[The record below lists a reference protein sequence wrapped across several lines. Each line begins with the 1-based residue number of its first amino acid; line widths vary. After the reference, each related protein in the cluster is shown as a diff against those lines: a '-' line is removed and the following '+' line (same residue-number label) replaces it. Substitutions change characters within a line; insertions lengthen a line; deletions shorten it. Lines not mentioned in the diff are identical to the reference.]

1 MKVLT
6 ITSQGKLDA
15 AIHQKCVSPRLRKA
29 NSPYRVTEH
38 YGDEVVF
45 CGMSA
50 GTVCGMSRVR
60 AEGFAFVRAED
71 SAFVRACD
79 NVTVEANNTS
89 MVEAGG
95 NVTVWAFD
103 NTIVHAYGQ
112 STVEAYDAAV
122 VHVHDAAV
130 VHVHGQYVT
139 VISHSSNH
147 AGGRVIDLSGL
158 DLSDARQWAAYHCV
172 HLDDDG
178 MLTLY
183 KAVPADRTTGR
194 EYGHE
199 VAWPTEGRV
208 ECEDWDPVPNCGGG
222 LHLSP
227 VPRQAARY
235 MDDDK
240 VHAGAR
246 FLECRVP
253 VDQIIPLS
261 LDTPPTTPKAKAPWV
276 QVVREVTIDGVNVDG
291 SERR

>member
-1 MKVLT
+1 MKVLAV
-6 ITSQGKLDA
+6 TSQGKLDA
-15 AIHQKCVSPRLRKA
+15 AMRQERVLLRLRKA

-38 YGDEVVF
+38 CGDEVVF
-45 CGMSA
+45 CGMSV
-50 GTVCGMSRVR
+50 GTVYGMSRVR
-60 AEGFAFVRAED
+60 AEGFAVVRAED
-71 SAFVRACD
+71 SAVVRACD

-89 MVEAGG
+89 MVEARG
-95 NVTVWAFD
+95 NATVWAFD

-130 VHVHGQYVT
+130 VRAHGEYVT
-139 VISHSSNH
+139 VISHSSGH

-158 DLSDARQWAAYHCV
+158 DLSDARQWATYHGV
-172 HLDDDG
+172 HLNDSG

-208 ECEDWDPVPNCGGG
+208 ECEDWDPIPNCGGG

-227 VPRQAARY
+227 IPRQAARY

-240 VHAGAR
+240 IRAGAH
-246 FLECRVP
+246 FFECRVP
-253 VDQIIPLS
+253 VDSVIPLS
-261 LDTPPTTPKAKAPWV
+261 LDAPPTTPKAKAPWV
-276 QVVREVTIDGVNVDG
+276 QVVREVTIDGANVDG